1 MATSSKL
8 FSFED
13 VKNKPSR
20 SGFDLSR
27 RMAFTAKISELLP
40 VCVVKTFPGDSF
52 VIKTQ
57 HFTRTSPVQTAA
69 FVRIREFFDWFFVPY
84 RQLWRN
90 WQSMSTNM
98 LDQPVT
104 ARGLTE
110 NSQVTKDQPYMMLQ
124 DLADF
129 ITSFE
134 GYAGVQGN
142 QFGFN
147 RGVLWAKL
155 FNYFGYGRSNA
166 ISSEIKLNDAGN
178 DNIDVEKVKT
188 PVKYNIPVDIFPVAA
203 YHKIY
208 NDYFRN
214 SQWEHQTPYLW
225 NFDYS
230 NGGLLNLPEVSLS
243 EYWQGK
249 SFLDMEYC
257 NVPKDLFFGVLP
269 NSQLGDV
276 AAVPVPLVGS
286 VSGSGTLQSSA
297 DSGITYTN
305 DGSGKMV
312 GYWKG
317 SDGSIKTPVVVQ
329 RDGTLSGY
337 PTDIPTNLV
346 LSPSAFSVDQ
356 SKMPTYTADLNGLN
370 VRLDDLATSF
380 SILQLRQ
387 TELLQKYK
395 EIAQSGDQ
403 SYRDQIYK
411 IWGISLPDE
420 LSDTCQWIRGDTSN
434 IDISEV
440 INTNFSDAYNEDGSP
455 VSEPYIKGKGVGV
468 GEDTFNFSC
477 KEHGVILCLYHAQPI
492 LDYDISGID
501 LQLTQT
507 NWDDYPNPAFDKIGF
522 ETLPVY
528 AFSQEV
534 GSVNGVSELGYVPRY
549 ISAKTAVDRVCGGF
563 SFGLNDWVAP
573 ITDDYITG
581 YVGIGADKIQ
591 LDYNFFKIHPNLLD
605 TIFGLHSDSF
615 VQSDQF
621 RVNSYFDIKAVRNFD
636 YNGLPY

>member
-8 FSFED
+8 FSFSD

-40 VCVVKTFPGDSF
+40 VCVVKTFPGDKFS
-52 VIKTQ
+52 IKQQ

-69 FVRIREFFDWFFVPY
+69 FVRIREYFDWFFVPY
-84 RQLWRN
+84 RLLWRN

-104 ARGLTE
+104 ARGISE
-110 NSQVTKDQPYMMLQ
+110 NSQVTKDQPYLMLG
-124 DLADF
+124 DLVDAIPKLACTYPT
-129 ITSFE
+129 ITYNYFDK
-134 GYAGVQGN
+134 
-142 QFGFN
+142 N
-147 RGVLWAKL
+147 RGVLWGKL
-155 FNYFGYGRSNA
+155 FNYFGYGRTNVISNEVKDTSNGDGVDRVKEA
-166 ISSEIKLNDAGN
+166 S
-178 DNIDVEKVKT
+178 IDT
-188 PVKYNIPVDIFPVAA
+188 PMSYNIPVDIFPIAA

-214 SQWEHQTPYLW
+214 SQWEHQTPYLY

-230 NGGLLNLPEVSLS
+230 NGGLLSLPEYESS
-243 EYWQGK
+243 SAYWLKK
-249 SFLDMEYC
+249 SFFDMEYC

-276 AAVPVPLVGS
+276 ASIDFDIDGKLDVNGYVK
-286 VSGSGTLQSSA
+286 SSP
-297 DSGITYTN
+297 DSGIDY
-305 DGSGKMV
+305 
-312 GYWKG
+312 KG
-317 SDGSIKTPVVVQ
+317 IGFKFVSSLNSSSELVHPVTVKSDGTVTLPSSGLSQSSLYVDSNVSVDKASMPLYSGQ
-329 RDGTLSGY
+329 FDGQTVKISALS
-337 PTDIPTNLV
+337 
-346 LSPSAFSVDQ
+346 SAF
-356 SKMPTYTADLNGLN
+356 T
-370 VRLDDLATSF
+370 
-380 SILQLRQ
+380 ILQLRQ
-387 TELLQKYK
+387 KELLQKYK

-403 SYRDQIYK
+403 TYRDQVYK
-411 IWGISLPDE
+411 IWGVTLPDS
-420 LSDTCQWIRGDTSN
+420 LSDTCMWIHGDSSN

-440 INTNFSDAYNEDGSP
+440 LNTNFGAAYDE
-455 VSEPYIKGKGVGV
+455 VPYIKGKGVGV
-468 GEDTFNFSC
+468 GESRFKFSC
-477 KEHGVILCLYHAQPI
+477 KEHGVLLCLYHCQPI

-507 NWDDYPNPAFDKIGF
+507 NWDDYPNPAFDRIGF

-528 AFSQEV
+528 AFSQSIKPTE
-534 GSVNGVSELGYVPRY
+534 GVPEFGYVPRY

-573 ITDDYITG
+573 VDDSYILAYNSVGTG
-581 YVGIGADKIQ
+581 IA
-591 LDYNFFKIHPNLLD
+591 LDYNFFKISPNLLD
-605 TIFGLHSDSF
+605 NIFAVNSDSF
-615 VQSDQF
+615 VQTDQF

>member
-8 FSFED
+8 FSFDD

-69 FVRIREFFDWFFVPY
+69 FVRIREYFDWFFVPY

-110 NSQVTKDQPYMMLQ
+110 NSKVTKDQPYMMLQ

-134 GYAGVQGN
+134 GHAGVQGN

-166 ISSEIKLNDAGN
+166 ISSEVKLNDSGN
-178 DNIDVEKVKT
+178 DNINVEKVKT
-188 PVKYNIPVDIFPVAA
+188 PVKYDIPVDIFPVAA

-208 NDYFRN
+208 NDFFRN

-243 EYWQGK
+243 EYWNGK

-276 AAVPVPLVGS
+276 AS
-286 VSGSGTLQSSA
+286 VSQNLDLDGVSVKFPDDYTFGKKLEVGYFRSNGVPQDIQVTHTGGSNAVTVSLPNAAQDSGTS
-297 DSGITYTN
+297 
-305 DGSGKMV
+305 
-312 GYWKG
+312 
-317 SDGSIKTPVVVQ
+317 PVVTTNGAKLP
-329 RDGTLSGY
+329 DATLSS
-337 PTDIPTNLV
+337 I
-346 LSPSAFSVDQ
+346 SSIAS
-356 SKMPTYTADLNGLN
+356 
-370 VRLDDLATSF
+370 SF

-420 LSDTCQWIRGDTSN
+420 LSDTCQWISGDTSN

-440 INTNFSDAYNEDGSP
+440 INTNFSDAYNDDGSP
-455 VSEPYIKGKGVGV
+455 VSGPYIKGKGVGV

-477 KEHGVILCLYHAQPI
+477 KEHGVILCLYHAQPV

-501 LQLTQT
+501 LQLTHT

-534 GSVNGVSELGYVPRY
+534 GSVNGVSEMGYVPRY

-581 YVGIGADKIQ
+581 YVGVGADKIE
-591 LDYNFFKIHPNLLD
+591 LGYNFFKIHPNLLD
-605 TIFGLHSDSF
+605 SIFGLNSDSF

-621 RVNSYFDIKAVRNFD
+621 RVNSYFDIKVVRNFD